1 MSYGYDSNSGPGR
14 QINLRLLAAL
24 VIGIIAIATYFFETQ
39 VNPVTGEKQ
48 HVAMNVDQE
57 MRLGLEA
64 APKMAAEMGGA
75 ADPRTDARAR
85 FVSGLG
91 RRIIERSDAHRSPY
105 VGNFHFILLNDPN
118 TVN

>member
-24 VIGIIAIATYFFETQ
+24 IIAVIGIATYFFETQ
-39 VNPVTGEKQ
+39 TNPVTGKKQ

-64 APKMAAEMGGA
+64 APQMAAEMGGV
-75 ADPRTDARAR
+75 ADPRDDPRAGFVAEVGKRIVQESDAR
-85 FVSGLG
+85 
-91 RRIIERSDAHRSPY
+91 RSPY
-105 VGNFHFILLNDPN
+105 
-118 TVN
+118 